1 MVASNSSPLVYLA
14 ALGDF
19 ELLRHLFGKIAILQ
33 AVFEEVVVGGAG
45 FPVAHCVQGAMASW
59 LSVQAIAD
67 TAEADRIRVA
77 GLHRSEHTSELQSLR
92 HLVCR
97 LLLE

>member
-1 MVASNSSPLVYLA
+1 VYLA

-19 ELLRHLFGKIAILQ
+19 ELLRHLFGKIAIPQ

-59 LSVQAIAD
+59 LSVQAIAN

-77 GLHRSEHTSELQSLR
+77 RLHRGRERR
-92 HLVCR
+92 HR
-97 LLLE
+97 ARY